1 MKSAVSPEKGGVPV
15 VFLYLIDPRESLTPT
30 QKSPLTSLSD
40 CVPSLWVALYEGLF
54 EARIPGIIRTNAS
67 SHGARIHNV
76 TCVLDELATTVLG
89 VDLGHIRA
97 EDVVT
102 GERKAVMNLVEIFG
116 ELGKAMD
123 SVEGVDENW
132 NVSSERQDKGKGP
145 AREEENGDM
154 NSYLLADEGEDSL
167 ELDLDEGYGT
177 QQIPELRDLANPPEG
192 GPSSAGPSGYG
203 RKSGPEASS
212 TTMEIPY
219 EPKAGF
225 LAPFTQTEAPPSPPK
240 KRRRRIRSGSTV
252 LTDVRNDVEEYLQ
265 KQMQRGRAIGRH
277 DAKVDESTDPVQ
289 PRRTSTSP
297 VKRSPLHPLLNVNA
311 KDTPYTKALKL
322 RRARL
327 LREQKAISGK
337 SRRVHLTRHSI
348 KPKRRS
354 TFAKRLGGSH
364 GGVAE
369 MDYSTGISEPDDG
382 VSEQQDE
389 TDGSTTEPGTP
400 AKPLPERNLEEYE
413 KTVRTALP
421 SADIHPRTKDRVWN
435 QQLKTWE
442 KALDDRLWS
451 GTVRNHGEA
460 QSAMDSVKPLI
471 HATKHLQT
479 DLAAQRRRKESEA
492 LRVVKASMRE
502 QRRRIVRMEKRQRDA
517 ESDVKR
523 YKQKKASKDE
533 LLTAKL
539 FDTYARTER
548 QTILDERRA
557 QKEVQ
562 KEQEKARKLAQE
574 SKENFYKSQIAL
586 LMEQLQEARREEEV
600 VVKAHAEEMRR
611 LLRDQKQV
619 ARTHI
624 RRVKEK
630 LEVDV
635 EDMEF
640 RELDAGRVARDLMF
654 AVRRRN

>member
-1 MKSAVSPEKGGVPV
+1 
-15 VFLYLIDPRESLTPT
+15 
-30 QKSPLTSLSD
+30 
-40 CVPSLWVALYEGLF
+40 
-54 EARIPGIIRTNAS
+54 
-67 SHGARIHNV
+67 
-76 TCVLDELATTVLG
+76 
-89 VDLGHIRA
+89 
-97 EDVVT
+97 
-102 GERKAVMNLVEIFG
+102 MNLVEIFG

-123 SVEGVDENW
+123 RVEGVESQ

-145 AREEENGDM
+145 VREEQSAEM
-154 NSYLLADEGEDSL
+154 NSYFLANEGDDSL
-167 ELDLDEGYGT
+167 GLNLDEGYGT

-203 RKSGPEASS
+203 RKSRPEISS
-212 TTMEIPY
+212 TTLEIPY
-219 EPKAGF
+219 EPKTGSP
-225 LAPFTQTEAPPSPPK
+225 LAFTQPEPPPSPPK

-265 KQMQRGRAIGRH
+265 QQMQRGRAKGRH
-277 DAKVDESTDPVQ
+277 GAKVEDTQSTHSAQ
-289 PRRTSTSP
+289 PRRSSTSP

-327 LREQKAISGK
+327 LREQKARSGK
-337 SRRVHLTRHSI
+337 SRRDHLPRHSI
-348 KPKRRS
+348 TPKRRA
-354 TFAKRLGGSH
+354 TLAKRLQARPLEGSD

-369 MDYSTGISEPDDG
+369 MDYSMGISEPDDG

-413 KTVRTALP
+413 KTVRAALP
-421 SADIHPRTKDRVWN
+421 SAEIHPRTKDRVWN

-451 GTVRNHGEA
+451 GTVRNHRET
-460 QSAMDSVKPLI
+460 QSAMDSVRPLI

-502 QRRRIVRMEKRQRDA
+502 QKRRIVRMEKRQRDA

-548 QTILDERRA
+548 QAILAERRA

-611 LLRDQKQV
+611 LLQDQKQA

-640 RELDAGRVARDLMF
+640 RELDAERVARDLMF